1 MSRRK
6 KNIFLDMEIELVKDG
21 KINTGMQ
28 SYIKEAIETF
38 GEDVSIVVTSP
49 AKSRLFDVTE
59 GSEKFQKKK
68 PQLSLNS
75 GKAVVDNEEVTTRY

>member
-38 GEDVSIVVTSP
+38 V
-49 AKSRLFDVTE
+49 
-59 GSEKFQKKK
+59 
-68 PQLSLNS
+68 
-75 GKAVVDNEEVTTRY
+75 